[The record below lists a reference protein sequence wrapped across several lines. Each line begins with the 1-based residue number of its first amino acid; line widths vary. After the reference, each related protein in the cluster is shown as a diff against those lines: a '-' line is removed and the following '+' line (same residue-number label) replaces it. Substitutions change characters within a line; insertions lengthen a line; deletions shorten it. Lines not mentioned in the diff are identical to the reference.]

1 MRLSRGNFLFYTFF
15 LVIMH
20 ARKIQSGRC
29 FPLGLVLTL
38 DPQSRKERVLDL
50 QAWWSFSGGQ
60 VSYGLENAAKVF
72 ILFTTGITLLN
83 TNRHILQING
93 LSLLL
98 LLNVERR
105 IRKEKKN
112 SFSFLYLFDII
123 YM

>member
-60 VSYGLENAAKVF
+60 VSYGLENPAKVF
-72 ILFTTGITLLN
+72 ILFTTEITLLN
-83 TNRHILQING
+83 SNRHFANKRPLFSSFVKI
-93 LSLLL
+93 
-98 LLNVERR
+98 ERR
-105 IRKEKKN
+105 RRKN
-112 SFSFLYLFDII
+112 SFSFLHHFDTIFF
-123 YM
+123 YN